1 MHEPF
6 RRLGNAFEKNE
17 SVYEFK
23 YVRTLMLAHCKSST
37 TNYQFMQLID
47 QFMLDIRMI
56 LSFFSEGARV
66 RAINV
71 SLSNRFSI
79 STRSLFFFSFN
90 SCQSNKKSLS
100 FEISWYF
107 AEKKK
112 NIFVDSCNGEDLR
125 RYRTRKSKFFSD
137 GALKTLLSYQKF
149 FVKIHSSYR
158 VFAD

>member
-1 MHEPF
+1 
-6 RRLGNAFEKNE
+6 
-17 SVYEFK
+17 
-23 YVRTLMLAHCKSST
+23 MLAHCKSST

-56 LSFFSEGARV
+56 LSFFGEGARV

-112 NIFVDSCNGEDLR
+112 IFSLIHATVRIYAVIEQENR
-125 RYRTRKSKFFSD
+125 NFFPMEP
-137 GALKTLLSYQKF
+137 
-149 FVKIHSSYR
+149 
-158 VFAD
+158 